1 MITNTVLYNIFLLF
15 NIHNL
20 INHSEDQRM
29 VQMETVLKAP
39 VVSTVQINGINN
51 ILCNNSLVEIFMIMI
66 TLAKWKD

>member
-20 INHSEDQRM
+20 INHSENQRM